1 MRPSSQKLDIAY
13 PPPDTEVYTYIDSAG
28 SNFQECKA
36 RFLHLLANLFRIVS
50 DELSSICQKKQP
62 TYTALAMT
70 WRKHMDECQNRTR
83 IYKKAVNQCKNS
95 DMVRP
100 LSTVSYSF
108 LIVLVRPNCKRITRF
123 QKEIM
128 ILP

>member
-1 MRPSSQKLDIAY
+1 MRPFSQKLDIAY

-36 RFLHLLANLFRIVS
+36 RFLHLLVNLFRIVS

-70 WRKHMDECQNRTR
+70 
-83 IYKKAVNQCKNS
+83 
-95 DMVRP
+95 
-100 LSTVSYSF
+100 
-108 LIVLVRPNCKRITRF
+108 
-123 QKEIM
+123 
-128 ILP
+128 